1 MQVVAIDRK
10 NGCKIMSFQEL
21 SPRESGKRFHDH
33 NKECRG
39 LLSCDVIYNTSRSFD
54 KN

>member
-21 SPRESGKRFHDH
+21 SSRERGGKD
-33 NKECRG
+33 
-39 LLSCDVIYNTSRSFD
+39 SVITIKSV
-54 KN
+54 KVCLVIM